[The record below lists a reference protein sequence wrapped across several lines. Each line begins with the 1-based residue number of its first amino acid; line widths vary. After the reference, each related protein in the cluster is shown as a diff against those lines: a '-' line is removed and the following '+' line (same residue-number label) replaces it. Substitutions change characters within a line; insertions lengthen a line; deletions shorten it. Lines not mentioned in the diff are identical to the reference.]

1 MCGDR
6 CFVEADGR
14 VHACNIS
21 RTKEAN
27 WYGDSAEEIFRP
39 LCGKKNCT
47 CYLAYGG
54 RADFR
59 GRQFFGEY
67 PIFRIPKKARAIF
80 LDLDGTLVPEGYR
93 GELPDRVR
101 RTLGALG
108 RKRYVFL
115 ATSLPE
121 EEVRKRIK
129 GDMYLFHGAVFAS
142 GAHVRLWGRKWDRE
156 EGGENRRKNESWSK
170 EQVNPLEAGQLSEL
184 GEVEENCSKEQ
195 VHPLEAGQLSELR
208 KFAEGAGARMRI
220 YRKNGIVY
228 KVTLVKPSRSVWKGQ
243 ELQGAAVLLAGA
255 DCRVFAERHCLEIIG
270 KGLDKG
276 TGVREICGWLGIRPE
291 EALALGND
299 REDEAME
306 RVCRGG
312 FEKAADHMEGN

>member
-1 MCGDR
+1 MEKGGYVLVSGGC
-6 CFVEADGR
+6 
-14 VHACNIS
+14 
-21 RTKEAN
+21 
-27 WYGDSAEEIFRP
+27 
-39 LCGKKNCT
+39 LCV
-47 CYLAYGG
+47 
-54 RADFR
+54 R
-59 GRQFFGEY
+59 G
-67 PIFRIPKKARAIF
+67 
-80 LDLDGTLVPEGYR
+80 LCV
-93 GELPDRVR
+93 
-101 RTLGALG
+101 
-108 RKRYVFL
+108 
-115 ATSLPE
+115 
-121 EEVRKRIK
+121 
-129 GDMYLFHGAVFAS
+129 
-142 GAHVRLWGRKWDRE
+142 DRE
-156 EGGENRRKNESWSK
+156 EGGENRRKNERWRGGAAEVGEKGSK

-184 GEVEENCSKEQ
+184 GEVEENWSKEQ
-195 VHPLEAGQLSELR
+195 VNPLEAGQLSELR

-291 EALALGND
+291 EALAMGND

-312 FEKAADHMEGN
+312 FE